1 MKTQRRAAW
10 AKDKQISGNVASGAN
25 KHKYACGGTFGVETV
40 QLLIVENMEFVTFVL
55 LAFSPT
61 WNTGR

>member
-10 AKDKQISGNVASGAN
+10 AKDKQISGNFASGAD
-25 KHKYACGGTFGVETV
+25 KHKYACGGTFGAKTM
-40 QLLIVENMEFVTFVL
+40 QLLIVENMEFVPFVL